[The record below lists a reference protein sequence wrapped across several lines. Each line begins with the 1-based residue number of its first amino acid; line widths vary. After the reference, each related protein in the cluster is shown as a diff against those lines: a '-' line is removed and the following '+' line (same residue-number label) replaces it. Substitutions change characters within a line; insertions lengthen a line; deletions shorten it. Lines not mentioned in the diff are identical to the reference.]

1 MKTPAISEKKPTHT
15 DKDTNKRDAQ
25 TFYTNYKIVKKKF
38 ASHLLAEEENVS
50 IVASEHF
57 LHYQAHSVMTN
68 FSLTCFSAQAAVLEL
83 PPL

>member
-15 DKDTNKRDAQ
+15 DKDRNKRDAQ
-25 TFYTNYKIVKKKF
+25 TFYTNYKIVKNF
-38 ASHLLAEEENVS
+38 ASHLLAEEENES
-50 IVASEHF
+50 IVASEHI
-57 LHYQAHSVMTN
+57 LHYQELSVMTN